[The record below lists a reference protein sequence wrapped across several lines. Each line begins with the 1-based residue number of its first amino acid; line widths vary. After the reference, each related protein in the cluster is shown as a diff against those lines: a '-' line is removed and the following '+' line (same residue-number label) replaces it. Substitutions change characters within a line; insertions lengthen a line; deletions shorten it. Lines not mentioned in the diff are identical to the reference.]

1 MIITQQLDTIRRL
14 ISECAKKQQR
24 AAEEITLLA
33 VSKRHSA
40 DNIRTAFKHQ
50 QIDFGENYLNEALEK
65 QAQLSD
71 LAIRWH
77 YIGSIQS
84 NKTRKIAE
92 NFAWVHTVDSL
103 RIARRLA
110 AQRPEHLAPLN
121 ICLQINIDQEA
132 SKSGLAPDLD
142 ILLPL
147 VAEIQTL
154 TTIKLKGLMCI
165 PAPKNNK
172 DEERQTFRKMQT
184 LRQQINQHIFD
195 KRLDTLSMGMSD
207 DLDTAIECGA
217 TIVRVG
223 TAIFGQRS

>member
-110 AQRPEHLAPLN
+110 AQRPGHLAPLN

-165 PAPKNNK
+165 PAPKKNK